1 MSTTFLLL
9 MLATA
14 IHFAMGFS
22 IASFEE
28 SIVNPLF
35 PSHEIPVY
43 VYYPSFARNTTA
55 WPTIVF
61 AHGFECES
69 KCYAR
74 GTLNQTQF
82 AIDQRYTLQWLNTVV
97 NNNESSPLYG
107 SVDTTRSMAA
117 GHSEGGGASILS
129 VGSAYVDRL
138 FDAKYRFNS
147 VFVMAPCGQS
157 GDSVMEAAQRL
168 SVATFVFSATMDCI
182 CPSEESKRLYYAIP
196 SSTCAY
202 FSDVSNGTHCK
213 WMNPRHSLATA
224 CQDLEVE
231 ICKVLRPHG
240 HQTISERH
248 QIAIGI
254 EYINLFLSA
263 TIDNQQ
269 DFTKIAIDLNTAKSK
284 GHMTDIQ
291 VADSCLKML

>member
-1 MSTTFLLL
+1 MAQSTQ
-9 MLATA
+9 LA
-14 IHFAMGFS
+14 
-22 IASFEE
+22 
-28 SIVNPLF
+28 
-35 PSHEIPVY
+35 
-43 VYYPSFARNTTA
+43 
-55 WPTIVF
+55 
-61 AHGFECES
+61 
-69 KCYAR
+69 
-74 GTLNQTQF
+74 
-82 AIDQRYTLQWLNTVV
+82 QWQQDTVKV
-97 NNNESSPLYG
+97 EVL
-107 SVDTTRSMAA
+107 RSC
-117 GHSEGGGASILS
+117 L
-129 VGSAYVDRL
+129 GSAYVDRL

-231 ICKVLRPHG
+231 ICKVLRPHT

-263 TIDNQQ
+263 TIGDNSNNQQ